1 MNSSCKKILPSNRH
15 TYFWM
20 LYFCTLSQRYVTEFF
35 PHSRMFKLLV
45 FGLFSVLCILRF
57 LAIRSEDNKVFVY
70 HCMLIFTNHDV
81 RFPDKLFWKI
91 SSGEIIT
98 GKEVHRL
105 AGMITHRENCHVSE
119 RQVRVTKF
127 CQNQFG
133 KLQHVMFYRITTAL

>member
-1 MNSSCKKILPSNRH
+1 MNNSCKKILPSNRH

-45 FGLFSVLCILRF
+45 FGLFSVLCIFRF

-105 AGMITHRENCHVSE
+105 AGMITHRENFHVSE